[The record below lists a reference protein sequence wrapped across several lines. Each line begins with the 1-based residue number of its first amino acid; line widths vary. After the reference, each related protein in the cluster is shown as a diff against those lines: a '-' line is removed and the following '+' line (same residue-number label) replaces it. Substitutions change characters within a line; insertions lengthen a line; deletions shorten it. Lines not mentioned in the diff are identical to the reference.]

1 MDVHADDD
9 PPRAGSGPETTHA
22 MGTIFSSNRRRAGK
36 ALAAGAPV
44 AFLAVAHL
52 AGCNLVANLGQ
63 FDDAVP
69 ASAAILGEDGAGN
82 GSAVSAQPDAPTS
95 SSDSSMGSS
104 IPPTTDSSADAAMN
118 SMTDEATG
126 EPAVDSS
133 VASAPDSANEPD
145 AAMEAAT
152 AEDATAAATDS
163 STPESAADS
172 ASGTADGSG
181 TGNWC
186 VAHAS
191 TINYD
196 CHDFDEGEAAAVG
209 FSSHYYS
216 GTFAAVTSADY
227 APNSAPSSLLVST
240 PALGDAG
247 TADNQFNDVLA
258 YHAKLEVSFAIKIV
272 DYDPNVGNLS
282 VFRVSY
288 KDNKWA
294 ETLDLHGTTA
304 TLTEVWTPSGGGAGE
319 TDHAVTM
326 PSLAAWILVDLVV
339 DLGGHTQSM
348 TYNGVSALT
357 GAAISNPAD
366 NNPTLFVQSGL
377 NFLIGPAKTMFLYWD
392 DLVVA
397 TPP

>member
-1 MDVHADDD
+1 
-9 PPRAGSGPETTHA
+9 
-22 MGTIFSSNRRRAGK
+22 MGNILSSNRRRVGR
-36 ALAAGAPV
+36 ALAASLGAPV
-44 AFLAVAHL
+44 ALAAVAHL

-69 ASAAILGEDGAGN
+69 ASAAIVGDDGADSS
-82 GSAVSAQPDAPTS
+82 SAASVGPDAPTS
-95 SSDSSMGSS
+95 SANSSMGSS
-104 IPPTTDSSADAAMN
+104 GQPTTDSSGDTATN
-118 SMTDEATG
+118 SMTDEGTG
-126 EPAVDSS
+126 EPAVDSA
-133 VASAPDSANEPD
+133 VVSAPDAGREPD
-145 AAMEAAT
+145 AATEGATATDAAT
-152 AEDATAAATDS
+152 EAATDS

-181 TGNWC
+181 AGNWC

-191 TINYD
+191 TNNYD
-196 CHDFDEGEAAAVG
+196 CHDFDEGEAAPVG

-216 GTFAAVTSADY
+216 GNFAAVTSADY
-227 APNSAPSSLLVST
+227 DPGSAPSSLLIST
-240 PALGDAG
+240 PALGDGG

-258 YHAKLEVSFAIKIV
+258 YHAKLELSFAIKIV

-326 PSLAAWILVDLVV
+326 PSLATWTLVDLVV